1 MSGFVRGKDGRM
13 LRPRFPLGLLLL
25 GSLWALGSG
34 TSAAQDQAPSPQPKA
49 RAPAAQ
55 ASASAAPVLDSLN
68 PRMLGTT
75 EALLDYCTKADP
87 KGAAKVRARLK
98 EMVKGASSETLAQ
111 ARKSDEYRKA
121 RSAMEDFA
129 AKIDPH
135 NASRACSGPVAA
147 RNREQK

>member
-1 MSGFVRGKDGRM
+1 
-13 LRPRFPLGLLLL
+13 LPLGLLL
-25 GSLWALGSG
+25 GSLWALASG
-34 TSAAQDQAPSPQPKA
+34 ASAAQDQAPSAQPKA
-49 RAPAAQ
+49 PATAAQ
-55 ASASAAPVLDSLN
+55 ASASAAPVPDSLN

-98 EMVKGASSETLAQ
+98 ALLKGVSSETLAQ

-147 RNREQK
+147 RNRVQK